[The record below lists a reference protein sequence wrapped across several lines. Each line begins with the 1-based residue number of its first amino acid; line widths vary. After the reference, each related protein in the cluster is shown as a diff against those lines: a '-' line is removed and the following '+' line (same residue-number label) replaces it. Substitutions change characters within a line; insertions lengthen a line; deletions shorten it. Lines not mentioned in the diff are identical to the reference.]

1 MIKIDLATLFPD
13 MCDTVLSESIV
24 GRARKAGHLDI
35 KCWQIRDYTVDKHR
49 NVDDTPYGPG
59 IPKRPVRLGW
69 ADRIRPGPGMV
80 CQYLQGR
87 ERGRTGCC
95 RILRNG

>member
-13 MCDTVLSESIV
+13 MCETVLSESIV

-49 NVDDTPYGPG
+49 NVAT
-59 IPKRPVRLGW
+59 L
-69 ADRIRPGPGMV
+69 
-80 CQYLQGR
+80 
-87 ERGRTGCC
+87 
-95 RILRNG
+95 